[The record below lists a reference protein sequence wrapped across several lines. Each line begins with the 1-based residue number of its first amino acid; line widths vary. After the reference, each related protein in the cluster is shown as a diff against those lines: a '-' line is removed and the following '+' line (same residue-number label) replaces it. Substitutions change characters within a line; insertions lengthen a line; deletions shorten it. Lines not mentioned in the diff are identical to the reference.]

1 MAFTA
6 FIPEETFEKLLLLK
20 YPFRPSPIW
29 IVVDT
34 IGFYA
39 VFGYEG

>member
-1 MAFTA
+1 MT
-6 FIPEETFEKLLLLK
+6 FIPVKFFEKLLLLE
-20 YPFRPSPIW
+20 YPFMSSPIW

-39 VFGYEG
+39 VLGHEG